1 MLLLV
6 RWRKAAVCLGWTE
19 IWQGWL
25 NDWEVP
31 YKRNDDINVEK
42 SINLKCLRCLPCA
55 INERTRDDFSEIL
68 VCGHP
73 ISTGDLISCS
83 LLSHRLF
90 FPTPLCPVSCHPIY
104 VSGNIILSETKQ
116 KTLQF
121 DDTHIRIHS
130 KPKINGIYRN
140 MLRVCYV
147 MLYILYIPIVRCTY
161 IGYICG
167 GDRIP
172 SASSTL
178 IIIYASG
185 YPFPTL
191 CRHPM
196 KITCG
201 FSFYSVSDALY
212 TIHDVSSVDVWS
224 LKLCKEFP
232 RRALSSVE
240 TIFHWFQVFSNEKLN
255 TFTMEDER
263 FVAGCCYAD
272 TKENTNTENEWLSFP
287 NTLLYISVNEYFRW
301 VLPTIPFFSSCAMRT

>member
-1 MLLLV
+1 MISQ
-6 RWRKAAVCLGWTE
+6 KYSYA
-19 IWQGWL
+19 
-25 NDWEVP
+25 D
-31 YKRNDDINVEK
+31 
-42 SINLKCLRCLPCA
+42 
-55 INERTRDDFSEIL
+55 
-68 VCGHP
+68 GHP

-178 IIIYASG
+178 IIIYASHELR
-185 YPFPTL
+185 YFILFHFFLSARLPFPNPL
-191 CRHPM
+191 P
-196 KITCG
+196 
-201 FSFYSVSDALY
+201 SSDENYVWIFILFCFRCALY
-212 TIHDVSSVDVWS
+212 YTWCFIRWCLKSETLQRIPQESFKFRRDHISLISS
-224 LKLCKEFP
+224 L
-232 RRALSSVE
+232 
-240 TIFHWFQVFSNEKLN
+240 
-255 TFTMEDER
+255 
-263 FVAGCCYAD
+263 
-272 TKENTNTENEWLSFP
+272 
-287 NTLLYISVNEYFRW
+287 
-301 VLPTIPFFSSCAMRT
+301 